1 MAESRSDP
9 RAAILTWL
17 DDPPRS
23 NLHDDLCPTW
33 SANGG
38 TSDEGC
44 DCDHGKMRRALRAA
58 LDRHVEVT
66 LVDGQKR
73 CEHEDLTP
81 APCPEIV
88 AIADALGVAK

>member
-1 MAESRSDP
+1 MAETQADSH
-9 RAAILTWL
+9 AAILTWL

-38 TSDEGC
+38 TNDEGC

-58 LDRHVEVT
+58 LDPHREHFGLNGLT
-66 LVDGQKR
+66 
-73 CEHEDLTP
+73 CESCDEY
-81 APCPEIV
+81 PCPTV
-88 AIADALGVAK
+88 AAIADALGVAK